1 MEQQA
6 RIVIVGGG
14 IMGVGLLYHLAEER
28 VRPPR
33 LQQDLFHALA
43 RGGVAR
49 RPPAPAWRPLRV
61 LAEPAHDPAND
72 RLKA

>member
-14 IMGVGLLYHLAEER
+14 IMGVGLLYHLAEEG

-49 RPPAPAWRPLRV
+49 CPPARRPLRI
-61 LAEPAHDPAND
+61 LAEPAHDPANE